1 MRDDEALF
9 AEDLAPA
16 DDGTANF
23 AYLLGAA
30 VVLDS
35 YFFKEDLKDKK
46 WTGQDTE
53 AFEFLM
59 KYADVGHDYWEKLN
73 TAKFDV

>member
-1 MRDDEALF
+1 MK
-9 AEDLAPA
+9 
-16 DDGTANF
+16 DGEQKGL

-35 YFFKEDLKDKK
+35 YYFKEDLKDKK
-46 WTGQDTE
+46 WTDEDTQAHE
-53 AFEFLM
+53 YLSQ
-59 KYADVGHDYWEKLN
+59 YSDVGQDYWEKLN